1 MLDTVALYYFSPTGV
16 TEKVGMQ
23 FAETIAEKVVAFNLG
38 DKKQDL
44 QDAAADLTVVA
55 MPVFAGRIPAIA
67 AEKMQQLDGHGRKAV
82 TIVVYG
88 NRAYDDALLELNDTM
103 MAGGHE
109 IVASA
114 AFIAGHSIVPEIAK
128 GRPDKADL
136 AEISAFAEA
145 VEVKLFDLRQE
156 EKAVPVKVPGNR
168 PYREGGGGP
177 NVVEVSEN
185 CVVCGKCVEICPT
198 GAVEL
203 ISGEITGNPE
213 KCIECM
219 ACIAAC
225 PVKARALP
233 QEVQTRIGGFLAP
246 LKDVRKENETFL

>member
-1 MLDTVALYYFSPTGV
+1 MLDTVALYYFSPTGG

-103 MAGGHE
+103 MAGGYE

-114 AFIAGHSIVPEIAK
+114 AFIAGHSICLLYTS
-128 GRPDKADL
+128 R
-136 AEISAFAEA
+136 
-145 VEVKLFDLRQE
+145 
-156 EKAVPVKVPGNR
+156 
-168 PYREGGGGP
+168 
-177 NVVEVSEN
+177 
-185 CVVCGKCVEICPT
+185 CV
-198 GAVEL
+198 
-203 ISGEITGNPE
+203 
-213 KCIECM
+213 
-219 ACIAAC
+219 
-225 PVKARALP
+225 
-233 QEVQTRIGGFLAP
+233 
-246 LKDVRKENETFL
+246 